1 MGNCRFFSFL
11 VSKQLLFASTNKY
24 PGNPPFTLLCTC
36 LISEGVVVGSICMF
50 YSADADVLSGIRKKG
65 VAVKLY
71 VNPKLHCEFNEGSD
85 PS

>member
-1 MGNCRFFSFL
+1 MGSR
-11 VSKQLLFASTNKY
+11 
-24 PGNPPFTLLCTC
+24 
-36 LISEGVVVGSICMF
+36 CMF

>member
-1 MGNCRFFSFL
+1 MGNCRLSCVL
-11 VSKQLLFASTNKY
+11 VSKQLLFASTNNY
-24 PGNPPFTLLCTC
+24 PGNPPFTLLRNC
-36 LISEGVVVGSICMF
+36 LISEGVVVGSRCMF

-71 VNPKLHCEFNEGSD
+71 VNPKLHCKFNEDND